1 MMKLDFYQPGVKLP
15 QRLHLQPWSSKPEV
29 NTIKSECSSS
39 TWVKLQECPSPY
51 SHDEA
56 LLLCQHSD
64 TEWMAWVPDY
74 GEIVL
79 HRGQFSEIE

>member
-29 NTIKSECSSS
+29 NTVKSECSSS

>member
-1 MMKLDFYQPGVKLP
+1 MKLDCYQPRVALS
-15 QRLHLQPWSSKPEV
+15 QRLHPQHWSSKPEV
-29 NTIKSECSSS
+29 STIESECPSS
-39 TWVKLQECPSPY
+39 TWVKLQESPSPY

-64 TEWMAWVPDY
+64 TEWMAWVPGY

-79 HRGQFSEIE
+79 HRSQFSEIE

>member
-1 MMKLDFYQPGVKLP
+1 MKLDFYKPEVTLP
-15 QRLHLQPWSSKPEV
+15 QRLHPQNWSSKPEL
-29 NTIKSECSSS
+29 NTAEPECPSS
-39 TWVKLQECPSPY
+39 TWVTLQEPPSPY

-64 TEWMAWVPDY
+64 SEWIAWIPDY

-79 HRGQFSEIE
+79 HRCQFSEIQ